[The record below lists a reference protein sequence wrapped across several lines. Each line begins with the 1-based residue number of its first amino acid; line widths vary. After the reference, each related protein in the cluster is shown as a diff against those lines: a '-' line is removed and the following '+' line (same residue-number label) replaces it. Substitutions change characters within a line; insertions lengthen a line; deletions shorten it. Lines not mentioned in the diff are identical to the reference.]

1 MNTKLQ
7 TSETGTN
14 LKEKDQQT
22 GTHSS
27 ECGSVD
33 LKDLT
38 VKQQMMMRTIPRFF
52 LPLLNECMLLR
63 IYELKFMNNRAEFNP
78 HVDIDLEISHMIPH
92 LHEVIRKPM
101 YGEVAEQ
108 LTRLSNVLQ
117 CQLPNEEGLQEYFK
131 ILAEFPLVLL
141 EECVEYIIQTA
152 RYRKLPLPIDFIA
165 HMEVSRTVH
174 VTWLDRLERLYINYK
189 E

>member
-7 TSETGTN
+7 TSEIGTN
-14 LKEKDQQT
+14 PKEKDQQT
-22 GTHSS
+22 GTHCS

-52 LPLLNECMLLR
+52 LPLLSECMLLR

-78 HVDIDLEISHMIPH
+78 CIPVDVDIYQMIPH
-92 LHEVIRKPM
+92 LHNAIRKPT
-101 YGEVAEQ
+101 YGEVAQQ

-117 CQLPNEEGLQEYFK
+117 CQLPSEEALQEYFK

-141 EECVEYIIQTA
+141 EECIEYIIQTA
-152 RYRKLPLPIDFIA
+152 RYRKLPLPSDFIA
-165 HMEVSRTVH
+165 HMQISSTVH
-174 VTWLDRLERLYINYK
+174 NTWLDKLEKLYINYK

>member
-1 MNTKLQ
+1 
-7 TSETGTN
+7 
-14 LKEKDQQT
+14 
-22 GTHSS
+22 
-27 ECGSVD
+27 
-33 LKDLT
+33 
-38 VKQQMMMRTIPRFF
+38 
-52 LPLLNECMLLR
+52 
-63 IYELKFMNNRAEFNP
+63 MNNRAEFNP

-165 HMEVSRTVH
+165 HMEVSSTVH

>member
-1 MNTKLQ
+1 MAN
-7 TSETGTN
+7 N
-14 LKEKDQQT
+14 KEKN
-22 GTHSS
+22 
-27 ECGSVD
+27 
-33 LKDLT
+33 K
-38 VKQQMMMRTIPRFF
+38 
-52 LPLLNECMLLR
+52 
-63 IYELKFMNNRAEFNP
+63 YELAFKNANFWTSKKHWEWATDPNSREKASFLDENLFPIKESGQLKFINNRAEFNP

>member
-7 TSETGTN
+7 TSEIGTN
-14 LKEKDQQT
+14 PKEKDQQT

-27 ECGSVD
+27 ECGSVG

-38 VKQQMMMRTIPRFF
+38 TKQQMMMRTIPRFF
-52 LPLLNECMLLR
+52 LPLLSECMLIR
-63 IYELKFMNNRAEFNP
+63 IYELKFMTNRPEFNP
-78 HVDIDLEISHMIPH
+78 CVPIDIEINHMIPH
-92 LHEVIRKPM
+92 LHEAIRKPS
-101 YGEVAEQ
+101 YGEVALQ

-117 CQLPNEEGLQEYFK
+117 CQLPSEEGLQEYFK

-165 HMEVSRTVH
+165 LSGS
-174 VTWLDRLERLYINYK
+174 
-189 E
+189 